1 MRIFLLSLIA
11 VGVIVVYV
19 LFSRST
25 TKQPTTMM
33 TTVGCNMT
41 QFLEDSISLPH
52 QINLLNGERLTLT
65 KIDHI
70 NFERANAIV
79 TFSAEFNKATMFLPL
94 EISFYVN
101 NKLKIA
107 GIKIYLPE
115 VLKNNEN
122 YITTRLENVLNL
134 RDIDLP
140 PNTVGLEKIQANKLM
155 LRQSY

>member
-1 MRIFLLSLIA
+1 
-11 VGVIVVYV
+11 
-19 LFSRST
+19 
-25 TKQPTTMM
+25 
-33 TTVGCNMT
+33 
-41 QFLEDSISLPH
+41 
-52 QINLLNGERLTLT
+52 
-65 KIDHI
+65 
-70 NFERANAIV
+70 
-79 TFSAEFNKATMFLPL
+79 MFLPL